1 MYLDEFCVAL
11 PFIEK
16 SLYSNSRDIR
26 SYVILNEIFIEL
38 LLKKLPLQD
47 RVLSDAQCLNPLKR
61 TGKFGPDRAVRLV
74 EDVVDA
80 MGEDNSKKLF
90 DVKNEF
96 SKHEIMDHVKFEY
109 KCYQVENLPDGFYE
123 LSVHKDG
130 NVNRNSRPSYWR
142 EAYNLLNIDTTQS
155 ESNYCGIDE
164 YWWKVY
170 LSVTSEANLSCLMF
184 TKFSFVW
191 CYFSEKRII

>member
-11 PFIEK
+11 PFTEK
-16 SLYSNSRDIR
+16 SLYGNGRDIR

-38 LLKKLPLQD
+38 LLKKLPSED
-47 RVLSDAQCLNPLKR
+47 RILSDAQCLDPLKR
-61 TGKFGPDRAVRLV
+61 TRKFSPDFAVRLV

-80 MGEDNSKKLF
+80 IGEDNSKKLF

-96 SKHEIMDHVKFEY
+96 SKHEVMDQVKFEY
-109 KCYQVENLPDGFYE
+109 KCYQIENLLDGFYE
-123 LSVHKDG
+123 LSADKDG
-130 NVNRNSRPSYWR
+130 NVNRNGRSSYWR
-142 EAYNLLNIDTTQS
+142 EAYSLLNIDIAQS

-170 LSVTSEANLSCLMF
+170 LSVTSEANLSL
-184 TKFSFVW
+184 SHAYEV
-191 CYFSEKRII
+191 